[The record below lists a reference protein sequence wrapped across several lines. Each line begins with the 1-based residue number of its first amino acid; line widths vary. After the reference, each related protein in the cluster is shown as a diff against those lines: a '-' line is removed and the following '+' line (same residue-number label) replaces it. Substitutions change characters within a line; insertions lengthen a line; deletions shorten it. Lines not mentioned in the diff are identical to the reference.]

1 MSRKKYLKDW
11 RETNQAMN
19 EFLNLDITNKV
30 DMLSEQEINLLP

>member
-11 RETNQAMN
+11 GETNQAMN